1 MAKEK
6 NNQSV
11 SGAVPNET
19 EQLLSTPWET
29 LSSGDVMKKLDT
41 DPKTG
46 LTKAEAE
53 KRLSLY
59 GSNRLKEKKKKSVL
73 AVFLSQLKDP
83 MIYVL
88 FAAIAVTIGVSIYE
102 TVKVIKAGG
111 SFDFLQV
118 GDWPDVI
125 IILAVI
131 LLNAVIGTVQELKAQ
146 SSLDALRK
154 LSGPES
160 TVLRDGVR
168 EKVKSENLVPGDVV
182 VLEEGD
188 TIGADLRLLETVQ
201 MKTNESS
208 LTGESL
214 QVEKDAETVFDH
226 PLGVADRRN
235 MAYMSTPVTFGRGTG
250 IVVRTGMATE
260 IGRIAGALDNEK
272 EEPTPLQKVLAKLS
286 RTLGILTMIVV
297 ALVLAANIVWI
308 LVDGRGTQI
317 ESYLEAVLSA
327 ISLAVAAIPEGLPA
341 VVTIV
346 LAIGVQKMVKVNTVV
361 RRLPS
366 VETLGAVSVI
376 CSDKTG
382 TLTQNKMT
390 VVEAYVNGQT
400 VPEQTL
406 FSERSDELI
415 LLAKGMSLCS
425 NATVETGLTGDP
437 TEIALV
443 VFAEKYGM
451 KKSELESLTPRI
463 DELPFDSQRK
473 MMSTLHRTEGT
484 PLQYTKGAVD
494 SILKHAVSILENGTE
509 RPMTPEDRASIE
521 KANYDFSSR
530 ALRVLALA
538 YRKTDKPGED
548 DLVFV
553 GLVAMIDPARPEVA
567 DAVRMCK
574 EAGITPVMITG
585 DHIDTAF
592 AIASK
597 LGICDRRENC
607 RTGAEV
613 DAMTEEELREA
624 VKTVRVFARVSPE
637 NKVQIVKAFKANGH
651 IAAMTGDGVNDA
663 PSLKSGD
670 IGVAMGIT
678 GTDVAKD
685 AADMVLTDDNFASI
699 EKAVEEGRGIYANIK
714 KTVCFLLSSN
724 IAEVLTMFLL
734 ICVGLPAPLIAIH
747 LLWVNLITDSLPAI
761 ALGMDPKDP
770 KIMRERPRDPNESIF
785 SGGGLRSVL
794 GYGAILTVS
803 VVLAYFY
810 PGVSA
815 LGSFDLAAVKDL
827 YMNNTELL
835 LQARTMAFT
844 SLAIGELF
852 HMLNMSDVKHSFVNV
867 FRKKNVMM
875 LIAFLAGLLLQL
887 AVIEIPAVRAVFST
901 ANLTGPEWLFT
912 ALFALAPL
920 IVHEISAFV
929 RFLGRRKRKN

>member
-1 MAKEK
+1 MDNLDRA
-6 NNQSV
+6 SH
-11 SGAVPNET
+11 
-19 EQLLSTPWET
+19 PWET
-29 LSSGDVMKKLDT
+29 CSAEETAEKLRT
-41 DPKTG
+41 DPATG
-46 LTKAEAE
+46 LTSEEAE
-53 KRLSLY
+53 KRLQEC
-59 GSNRLKEKKKKSVL
+59 GPNRLRETKRKPAIV
-73 AVFLSQLKDP
+73 VFFEQMKDP

-102 TVKVIKAGG
+102 TVQVLKAGG
-111 SFDFLQV
+111 KFDFLSV

-131 LLNAVIGTVQELKAQ
+131 LLNALIGTIQELKAQ

-160 TVLRDGVR
+160 TVLRDGKR
-168 EKVKSENLVPGDVV
+168 IKIKSDLLVPGDILL
-182 VLEEGD
+182 LEEGD
-188 TIGADLRLLETVQ
+188 TIGADIRLLETVR

-208 LTGESL
+208 LTGESTM
-214 QVEKDAETVFDH
+214 VEKDASAVFEK

-235 MAYMSTPVTFGRGTG
+235 MAYMTTPVTYGRGAG
-250 IVVRTGMATE
+250 IVVRTGMETE
-260 IGRIAGALDNEK
+260 IGRIADALDK
-272 EEPTPLQKVLAKLS
+272 ETEELTPLQKVLAKLS
-286 RTLGILTMIVV
+286 KTLGLLTIAIVG
-297 ALVLAANIVWI
+297 LVLAANIVWI
-308 LVDGRGTQI
+308 FVDGRGNQI
-317 ESYLEAVLSA
+317 EAFIEAVLSA

-346 LAIGVQKMVKVNTVV
+346 LAIGVQKMVKVHTVV

-382 TLTQNKMT
+382 TLTMNKMT
-390 VVEAYVNGQT
+390 VVEAYCNGRT
-400 VPEQTL
+400 IGESDLEKHTADEDRDPEL
-406 FSERSDELI
+406 S
-415 LLAKGMSLCS
+415 LLAEGLSLCS
-425 NATVETGLTGDP
+425 NATVDEGVTGDP
-437 TEIALV
+437 TEVALV
-443 VFAEKYGM
+443 VFANRCGLHKG
-451 KKSELESLTPRI
+451 KLEEQKPRA
-463 DELPFDSQRK
+463 DELPFDSVRK
-473 MMSTLHRTEGT
+473 MMTTLHKKEDGFVS
-484 PLQYTKGAVD
+484 YTKGAVD
-494 SILKHAVSILENGTE
+494 SILAHTTKILEHGKVRDFTA
-509 RPMTPEDRASIE
+509 EDREQIE
-521 KANYDFSSR
+521 QANAEFSSR

-538 YRKTDKPGED
+538 YREPENAEANEE

-567 DAVRMCK
+567 EAVRVCK

-585 DHIDTAF
+585 DHVATAF
-592 AIASK
+592 AIAKK
-597 LGICDRRENC
+597 LGICTERSQC

-613 DAMTEEELREA
+613 DAMSEEELRET
-624 VKTVRVFARVSPE
+624 VKTARVFARVSPE

-770 KIMRERPRDPNESIF
+770 KIMREKPRDPNESIF
-785 SGGGLRSVL
+785 SGGGMRTVF
-794 GYGAILTVS
+794 GYGAVLTLS
-803 VVLAYFY
+803 VILAYFY
-810 PGVSA
+810 PAVSA
-815 LGSFDLAAVKDL
+815 LGSLDFAAVKAL
-827 YMNNTELL
+827 YMSNPELL

-844 SLAIGELF
+844 SLALGELF
-852 HMLNMSDVKHSFVNV
+852 HMLNMSDVRKSFVNV

-875 LIAFLAGLLLQL
+875 LVAFAAGLLLQL
-887 AVIEIPAVRAVFST
+887 AVIEIPFVRSVFST
-901 ANLTGPEWLFT
+901 SQLTVKEWLFT
-912 ALFALAPL
+912 ALFSLAPL
-920 IVHEISAFV
+920 LVHELVVFI
-929 RFLGRRKRKN
+929 RFLSRKIRKN